1 LCGNYIPKLM
11 IQLIHISSS
20 NIPVFGRPFVRRF
33 ALSYRTVVCLSCSLS
48 VYNIGV
54 LQPNGW
60 MDQDET
66 WHAGLPSAQ
75 ATFVRWGPSSPTALW
90 VYFLSRTYQLAGRLY
105 LRWLF
110 CVQIPREGSPEIY
123 NKYMIMSHESHKDNG
138 KTVRDGIPLT
148 TFSQRLFDI

>member
-11 IQLIHISSS
+11 IQLIQISSS
-20 NIPVFGRPFVRRF
+20 SIPVFGRPFVRRF

-48 VYNIGV
+48 VCNIGV

-66 WHAGLPSAQ
+66 WHASLPSPRRYLLDGDLAPPQ
-75 ATFVRWGPSSPTALW
+75 LFGCI
-90 VYFLSRTYQLAGRLY
+90 LSWTYQLAGRHTY

-148 TFSQRLFDI
+148 TFS